1 MNWLKRLPKG
11 YAALITVVMV
21 MLTVTAIGFTL
32 TVLSA
37 DNLLSTLRYDAGIP
51 AQAIADSCAYEA
63 SLQLQEQ
70 GLTYVGTHSVTLG
83 EDSCSIVVTNTSGTI
98 VEVAIDAQH
107 GNYHRLVEQ
116 TMDVST
122 MEMLLWQEVGD

>member
-1 MNWLKRLPKG
+1 MKLKHLLPQG

-37 DNLLSTLRYDAGIP
+37 DSLLSTLRYDAGV
-51 AQAIADSCAYEA
+51 QTQTVADSCAYEA
-63 SLQLQEQ
+63 ALQIRDQ
-70 GLTYVGTHSVTLG
+70 GLAYVGTHSLTVG
-83 EDSCSIVVTNTSGTI
+83 EDSCTIVVTNTSGTI

-107 GNYHRLVEQ
+107 DNYHRLVEQ
-116 TMDVST
+116 TMDVSDGS
-122 MEMLLWQEVGD
+122 MLLWQEVGD